1 MKICGLH
8 VYGKVTFIKV
18 NQLRYDSLS
27 QKYQGTSVQV
37 LIALNGIVFLLVK
50 VIRLQRSG
58 IDTIKYHTCKAYVF
72 LLLAEYHL
80 KHIFKEPAIRN
91 PYSYQFPN
99 VPSHKWQNWKVE
111 DGSSILSGLVV
122 KLNNLKYCV
131 TILLVARRRMI
142 IMITTEADNDK
153 RLTWV
158 LNRWEI
164 VWTILFIVFSCK
176 NVKLSF
182 LFVAL
187 YLALY
192 AQY

>member
-1 MKICGLH
+1 M
-8 VYGKVTFIKV
+8 YGKATFIKV

-37 LIALNGIVFLLVK
+37 LIALNGIVFLLV
-50 VIRLQRSG
+50 
-58 IDTIKYHTCKAYVF
+58 TYVF

-80 KHIFKEPAIRN
+80 KHILKELTIRN

-99 VPSHKWQNWKVE
+99 VPSHKWQNWKVD

-131 TILLVARRRMI
+131 TILLVARRRVI

-153 RLTWV
+153 RLT
-158 LNRWEI
+158 
-164 VWTILFIVFSCK
+164 
-176 NVKLSF
+176 
-182 LFVAL
+182 
-187 YLALY
+187 
-192 AQY
+192 